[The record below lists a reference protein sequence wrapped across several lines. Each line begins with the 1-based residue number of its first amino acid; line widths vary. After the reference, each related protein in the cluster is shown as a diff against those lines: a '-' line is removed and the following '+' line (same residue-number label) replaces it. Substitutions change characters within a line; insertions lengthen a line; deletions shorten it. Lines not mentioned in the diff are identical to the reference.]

1 MTKPSPPVRPTEAEM
16 AILSVLW
23 QRGPSTVRDV
33 HAALAE
39 RNTGYTT
46 VLKLMQIMADKGLC
60 ARDESQKSHV
70 YRALVD
76 EGRTRRRLVS
86 DFIDRVFAGSAAQ
99 LVESALSTKRAS
111 VAELDAIR
119 KLLDQKEA
127 EARADVRAEVRAEG
141 HAKGPRRH
149 R

>member
-1 MTKPSPPVRPTEAEM
+1 MSKPAASAPRPTEAEM

-23 QRGPSTVRDV
+23 EKGPSTVRDV

-46 VLKLMQIMADKGLC
+46 VLKLMQIMAEKGLC

-70 YRALVD
+70 YRPLVD
-76 EGRTRRRLVS
+76 AGRTRRRLLA

-99 LVESALSTKRAS
+99 LVESALGSEPAS
-111 VAELDAIR
+111 AAELDALR
-119 KLLDQKEA
+119 RLLDRKEA
-127 EARADVRAEVRAEG
+127 EARGALPEGAAPKARRVR
-141 HAKGPRRH
+141 
-149 R
+149 

>member
-1 MTKPSPPVRPTEAEM
+1 MTKPAAPPPVRPTEAEM

-33 HAALAE
+33 HAALVE

-70 YRALVD
+70 YRPLVD
-76 EGRTRRRLVS
+76 AGRTRRGLVA
-86 DFIDRVFAGSAAQ
+86 DFMDRVFAGSAAE
-99 LVESALSTKRAS
+99 LVESALSTKPTSRE
-111 VAELDAIR
+111 ELDAIR
-119 KLLDQKEA
+119 RLLDAKEA
-127 EARADVRAEVRAEG
+127 EASARPPGSGR
-141 HAKGPRRH
+141 
-149 R
+149 

>member
-1 MTKPSPPVRPTEAEM
+1 M

-23 QRGPSTVRDV
+23 RRGPSTVRDV
-33 HAALAE
+33 HEALAE

-70 YRALVD
+70 YRPLVD
-76 EGRTRRRLVS
+76 EGRTQRRLVA

-99 LVESALSTKRAS
+99 LVESALATKPTSR
-111 VAELDAIR
+111 AELDAIR
-119 KLLDQKEA
+119 RLLSEKEA
-127 EARADVRAEVRAEG
+127 GLPGERPRALPDVSADAAPARA
-141 HAKGPRRH
+141 PRRAK
-149 R
+149 

>member
-1 MTKPSPPVRPTEAEM
+1 MSKTAPSAVRPTEAEM

-46 VLKLMQIMADKGLC
+46 VLKLMQIMAEKGLC

-70 YRALVD
+70 YRPLVD
-76 EGRTRRRLVS
+76 EGGTRGRLVA
-86 DFIDRVFAGSAAQ
+86 DLIDRVFAGSAAQ
-99 LVESALSTKRAS
+99 LVESALGEKPAS
-111 VAELDAIR
+111 PAELDALR
-119 KLLDQKEA
+119 RLLDRKEA
-127 EARADVRAEVRAEG
+127 EARALLAEG
-141 HAKGPRRH
+141 AAPKARRA

>member
-1 MTKPSPPVRPTEAEM
+1 MTKPAPPAPIRPTEAEM

-46 VLKLMQIMADKGLC
+46 VLKLMQIMTDNGPC
-60 ARDESQKSHV
+60 ARDESQRSHGYGRRV
-70 YRALVD
+70 GV
-76 EGRTRRRLVS
+76 GRTRRGVVA
-86 DFIDRVFAGSAAQ
+86 DFIDRVYAGW
-99 LVESALSTKRAS
+99 
-111 VAELDAIR
+111 VAELVERALSAKPASREERDAIR
-119 KLLDQKEA
+119 RLLDEKEA
-127 EARADVRAEVRAEG
+127 FAARPPRSPRAA
-141 HAKGPRRH
+141 RRD